1 MRVLFSENQ
10 QMEFTSTGNNHHF
23 DFWMVNGQTHWARL
37 PPNTIQ
43 GFSCELPICLQTGT
57 ASWGKTHIERK
68 HKHWLETQSKNAC
81 ELLYEKLGQPGHFF
95 SSEESSKVKLVMR
108 LAPDALLILRHVE
121 NKTLG
126 DFLTV
131 TTMYQVPRH
140 IDGSGI
146 GRYLSNYRTNL
157 IGS

>member
-1 MRVLFSENQ
+1 MQN
-10 QMEFTSTGNNHHF
+10 
-23 DFWMVNGQTHWARL
+23 
-37 PPNTIQ
+37 
-43 GFSCELPICLQTGT
+43 
-57 ASWGKTHIERK
+57 
-68 HKHWLETQSKNAC
+68 KNVC
-81 ELLYEKLGQPGHFF
+81 ELLHEKLGQPGHFF

-140 IDGSGI
+140 IDGAGI
-146 GRYLSNYRTNL
+146 GRYLSDYRTTNQ
-157 IGS
+157 IT